1 MSGDGFTVDY
11 VALGDL
17 AQQLANLRGEFE
29 QGDDALAPLL
39 GALSHDGLRGRLGDF
54 AENWSDKRQGIVERL
69 DQVAGF
75 AQAAADAY
83 RGIDEAYAVGF
94 GDAAAEAGR

>member
-1 MSGDGFTVDY
+1 MSGDGFAVDY
-11 VALGDL
+11 VALGEL

-39 GALSHDGLRGRLGDF
+39 GALSHDRLRDELSRF
-54 AENWSDKRQGIVERL
+54 AENWSDKREGIVERL
-69 DQVAGF
+69 DQVAGL

-83 RGIDEAYAVGF
+83 RGIDEAYAAGF
-94 GDAAAEAGR
+94 RDAAQGGR